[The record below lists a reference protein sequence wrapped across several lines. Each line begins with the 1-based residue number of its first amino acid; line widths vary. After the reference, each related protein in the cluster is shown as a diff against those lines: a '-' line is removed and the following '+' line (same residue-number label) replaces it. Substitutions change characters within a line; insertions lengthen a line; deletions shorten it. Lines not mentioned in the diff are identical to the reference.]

1 MLKLKLITAAG
12 ALALVTSI
20 AVPAS
25 AHADTYGYA
34 PYSYYGKK
42 ELKALERADRNLRRA
57 YERADRNAR
66 RAYERADRAARRQQ
80 EREAREYRKLMR
92 AQDRYYSRY
101 GYPYASG
108 YDLGPTPYGFTF
120 RYDRDG

>member
-1 MLKLKLITAAG
+1 LVVAST
-12 ALALVTSI
+12 LA
-20 AVPAS
+20 PAS
-25 AHADTYGYA
+25 AHADGYRYGA
-34 PYSYYGKK
+34 PYPYYSKK
-42 ELKALERADRNLRRA
+42 ELKALERADRNL
-57 YERADRNAR
+57 R

-108 YDLGPTPYGFTF
+108 YEYGPAPYGLTF